1 MGKRTSSSNL
11 YVFVAGKVKEEL
23 EREIEAR
30 TAELDLTV
38 DSGEPLRETRT

>member
-11 YVFVAGKVKEEL
+11 YVFVAGKVKEER

-30 TAELDLTV
+30 TAELDLSV
-38 DSGEPLRETRT
+38 DSGEPLGETHT

>member
-38 DSGEPLRETRT
+38 DSGEPLGETHT

>member
-11 YVFVAGKVKEEL
+11 DVFLKVKEEL

-38 DSGEPLRETRT
+38 DSGEPLRETPT